1 MTLSRL
7 FFYLVLTNT
16 ALYAYVQAI
25 NMWGG
30 GGGNFSLT
38 HLTLLTLQCFAI
50 NFSIFYTIL
59 CICNT
64 IHKKCEKVIFTAL
77 SIFTF
82 IAAFVEIFL
91 LGNFQTL
98 FNKIMFQVF
107 LSTNSHEA
115 SEFLQTYM
123 SKNIIII
130 LIFFTLCSIC
140 FIKIPKFIKSNILR
154 HGLYLNAKTALYLF
168 ALCLMVFAFLF
179 GRYWYGDKPPKK
191 NFFIEKNLLF
201 RWEQVLYYGI
211 KEQRDFL
218 NQYYDLSKQLQEFKK
233 EIPNYITKNNSIVP
247 KVVLILGEST
257 QRNYMSLYGY
267 PLQTTPLLQQLRNNG
282 NLIVFSDVVAP
293 HAHTNEALQEVLTFS
308 NYENRQTP
316 WFKQQNLIDIMRFA
330 GYKSIWLS
338 NQESFSLFGNAPEAL
353 SRHADVTH
361 FSRIIDSYTS
371 IDGVLYDGVLLSMLD
386 KTLKQYG
393 NENKTFYILHLMGTH
408 GVYEARF
415 PKAFAKFSQNDL
427 IKYHL
432 NTLAPYPTTSQ
443 VLLDEYQLKT
453 KTNYINAIYYND
465 YVVSE
470 IMKRFQ
476 NDDAI
481 VIYLSD
487 HGDEVYDFRND
498 VGHSDASISRFMAEV
513 PFMIYMSDTF
523 KLKHKDIAQRIIDAQ
538 NLPFMSDD
546 FIHAFFDIIGIETRD
561 TSLQRSLFNKH
572 YNANRKRV
580 VANKDYDKEL
590 KTQNI
595 STKVPKKLWLH
606 RVDEVAKLK
615 DFWGKYAGYEIDV
628 HFLANNT
635 PPPPIITSRHIILM

>member
-1 MTLSRL
+1 M
-7 FFYLVLTNT
+7 
-16 ALYAYVQAI
+16 
-25 NMWGG
+25 G
-30 GGGNFSLT
+30 GGGNNPSLT
-38 HLTLLTLQCFAI
+38 HLTALTLQCLAI
-50 NFSIFYTIL
+50 NFSIFYTFLYLCNYTNKKFERIVFIIL
-59 CICNT
+59 S
-64 IHKKCEKVIFTAL
+64 V
-77 SIFTF
+77 FTF

-115 SEFLQTYM
+115 GEFLQTYM
-123 SKNIIII
+123 SKNIIIA
-130 LIFFTLCSIC
+130 LVFFTLFSMTF
-140 FIKIPKFIKSNILR
+140 FIKIPKSISYKLKILQK
-154 HGLYLNAKTALYLF
+154 GLHINAKAALYLF
-168 ALCLMVFAFLF
+168 ALCLMIFAFLF
-179 GRYWYGDKPPKK
+179 GRYWYGDKPPRK

-218 NQYYDLSKQLQEFKK
+218 KQYFDLSNKLQEFKK
-233 EIPNYITKNNSIVP
+233 ENPNYITKNDSIVP

-282 NLIVFSDVVAP
+282 NLVVFSDVVAP

-308 NYENRQTP
+308 NYENRQIP
-316 WFKQQNLIDIMRFA
+316 WFKQQNLINVMRFA

-338 NQESFSLFGNAPEAL
+338 NQESFSIWGNAPEAL
-353 SRHADVTH
+353 SRHADVTR
-361 FSRIIDSYTS
+361 FSKIIDSYTS

-386 KTLKQYG
+386 KTLETYN
-393 NENKTFYILHLMGTH
+393 NENKTFYIVHLMGTH

-415 PKAFAKFSQNDL
+415 PKTFAKFSQKDL
-427 IKYHL
+427 INNHL
-432 NTLAPYPTTSQ
+432 NTLAPYPKTSQ
-443 VLLDEYQLKT
+443 VLLDSWQLKV
-453 KTNYINAIYYND
+453 KTDYINAVYYND

-487 HGDEVYDFRND
+487 HGDEVYDFRNN
-498 VGHSDASISRFMAEV
+498 VGHSDSSISRFMAEV

-523 KLKHKDIAQRIIDAQ
+523 KQKHKDIAQKVIDAQ

-546 FIHAFFDIIGIETRD
+546 FIHVFLDLMGIETQD
-561 TSLQRSLFNKH
+561 TILSRSLFNKH
-572 YNANRKRV
+572 YNANRKRI
-580 VANKDYDKEL
+580 VANRDYDKEL
-590 KTQNI
+590 KTQNL
-595 STKVPKKLWLH
+595 SMKVPEKLWLH

-615 DFWGKYAGYEIDV
+615 DFWGKYYGYEIDV
-628 HFLANNT
+628 PFLAKNT
-635 PPPPIITSRHIILM
+635 PPPPHYQQANILF